1 MRQNR
6 INMRY
11 ISVFIGTF
19 IIIAFIITM
28 LLSSCNWEK
37 YINEDANQETPISS
51 EFESDSVASSE
62 SETGDNTSR
71 NESSESSDDT
81 SGTETCEAPEN
92 NIMFQS
98 SEANFAFV
106 YPHDDLT
113 LSSYSNW
120 EGEYGNLSLNV
131 SITALE
137 NMERD
142 ARDAAV
148 SEKEALENG
157 DFGQDIDFSFEP
169 SRKIISI
176 GDVFVKEYM
185 VLEGYDI
192 CDTTFERSTIFYNND
207 CQVQIT
213 LLAGSDEIMEGIE
226 QYFTNDDINCPE
238 EKVWTPDGKTG
249 FYDRLVSGEA
259 APVAQKW
266 YEAFNDIMYLL
277 QINDFKGASAG
288 YSRLIDERYFEEN
301 VEEKYIIDI
310 AYPRFQSAYTGG
322 LDDSINKT
330 VYDDTIVPMIDDFK
344 EEVSSYDYEDENLNY
359 FLSVDYQVVAFDE
372 NIIALCLD
380 IYPYMGGAHG
390 MLYFETFNFDI
401 GKNRIIGL
409 EDLFEPGYDY
419 GGVISEYCR
428 TDLIEQMQERGFEPD
443 GEWVEDGT
451 DPHNADNFTNFLITP
466 YGLIIKFP
474 AYQVAPYAAGD
485 FSVTIPYGQL
495 EGFIG
500 PYK

>member
-6 INMRY
+6 INVRY

-19 IIIAFIITM
+19 IIIVFTVVM
-28 LLSSCNWEK
+28 LLSSCNWEE
-37 YINEDANQETPISS
+37 YINGDANQEAPISS
-51 EFESDSVASSE
+51 KTESI
-62 SETGDNTSR
+62 DNTG
-71 NESSESSDDT
+71 EEVTSE
-81 SGTETCEAPEN
+81 AHEN
-92 NIMFQS
+92 DIMFQN

-120 EGEYGNLSLNV
+120 KGEYGDLSLNV
-131 SITALE
+131 SITA
-137 NMERD
+137 MEDMEGD
-142 ARDAAV
+142 AGDTAV

-157 DFGQDIDFSFEP
+157 DFGQDTDFSFEP

-185 VLEGYDI
+185 VLGRYDI
-192 CDTTFERSTIFYNND
+192 CDVTFERNVVFYNNGY
-207 CQVQIT
+207 QVQIN
-213 LLAGSDEIMEGIE
+213 LLADRDEMMEGME
-226 QYFTNDDINCPE
+226 QYFTHDEINCPE
-238 EKVWTPDGKTG
+238 EEVWTPDGKTG
-249 FYDRLVSGEA
+249 FYDQLVSGEA
-259 APVAQKW
+259 APAAQKW
-266 YEAFNDIMYLL
+266 YEAFDDIMYLL

-301 VEEKYIIDI
+301 GEEKYIIDI
-310 AYPRFQSAYTGG
+310 AYPRFQSAYVGG

-359 FLSVDYQVVAFDE
+359 FLSVDYQVITFDE
-372 NIIALCLD
+372 NIIALCLN

-419 GGVISEYCR
+419 GRTISEYCR
-428 TDLIEQMQERGFEPD
+428 TDLARQMQERGFEPD
-443 GEWVEDGT
+443 EGWIEDGT
-451 DPHNADNFTNFLITP
+451 DPHNADNFANFLITP
-466 YGLIIKFP
+466 YRLIIKFP

-485 FSVTIPYGQL
+485 FSVAIPYDQF